1 MDEKSISGSMRYDVL
16 AKTKGICA
24 ACGVKASSGYPMQ
37 IDHII
42 PKSLGGK
49 SVLENLQPLC
59 FRCNAAKRNRD
70 ATDFL
75 KWDIR
80 LKFRHKQCK
89 LCDPPKPTRENI
101 MAYAF
106 NTSKYTTLI
115 TPKRHVGRFID
126 LLPSERH
133 LCLGLVDS
141 VQSAVRARNGSA
153 RFDVHFDSDYN
164 ASQKHYSIILHQI
177 RRP

>member
-1 MDEKSISGSMRYDVL
+1 MRKHNVIKYDKGVYTLLAENITRKQKQMLIELCELRLQEFIGKNSAIKHAHEMDEKSVSGSMRYDVL

-89 LCDPPKPTRENI
+89 LCDPPKPTRENMNGI
-101 MAYAF
+101 
-106 NTSKYTTLI
+106 
-115 TPKRHVGRFID
+115 
-126 LLPSERH
+126 
-133 LCLGLVDS
+133 CL
-141 VQSAVRARNGSA
+141 
-153 RFDVHFDSDYN
+153 
-164 ASQKHYSIILHQI
+164 
-177 RRP
+177 

>member
-1 MDEKSISGSMRYDVL
+1 MAERS
-16 AKTKGICA
+16 AKN
-24 ACGVKASSGYPMQ
+24 
-37 IDHII
+37 
-42 PKSLGGK
+42 GK
-49 SVLENLQPLC
+49 VVCVNVDLLPEILRINVDLS
-59 FRCNAAKRNRD
+59 A
-70 ATDFL
+70 
-75 KWDIR
+75 
-80 LKFRHKQCK
+80 
-89 LCDPPKPTRENI
+89 PKPTRENI

-141 VQSAVRARNGSA
+141 IQSAVRARNGSA

>member
-1 MDEKSISGSMRYDVL
+1 MVYGEVLKAYAIIFSLAGFGGS
-16 AKTKGICA
+16 
-24 ACGVKASSGYPMQ
+24 
-37 IDHII
+37 H
-42 PKSLGGK
+42 SLHC
-49 SVLENLQPLC
+49 LC
-59 FRCNAAKRNRD
+59 RNFRNRI
-70 ATDFL
+70 TDFL
-75 KWDIR
+75 KWNNR

-89 LCDPPKPTRENI
+89 LCDPPKPARENI

-106 NTSKYTTLI
+106 NTSPYTTLI